1 MRLLYLQSHLGLLL
15 YLSLSG
21 PALAPPS
28 PLPLRLAGGPGR
40 CAGRVEVLYL
50 HRWGTLCGHTWGLA
64 EAQVV
69 CRQVG
74 CGPALS
80 APGGAHFGQG
90 EGPVWL
96 DRVTCTGTEGHL
108 GECQVGPWGE
118 ASCEHGAD
126 VGVVC
131 AGAEAAS
138 QLQVRLANGSSACAG
153 RVELFREHKWGTVC
167 DDTWDL
173 QDAQVICR
181 QLGCGHAL
189 AAPGHAH
196 FGRGADPIWLDGAHC
211 TGREQELAQCQLHT
225 WGEHDCNHGEDAGVV
240 CTGPTPLQ
248 VRLRDGPGPCA
259 GQVQVLHNHTWMG
272 VCGRTWSLLEAEVVC
287 KELGCGPA
295 LSAPV
300 GAHLAPGAALEGL
313 TCRGSEMLL
322 LECLR
327 EGAGPGTCHSGG
339 AARVACE
346 ELEDLLGSCSVLEGL
361 LGVGGGLC
369 GALLGLYLWAKCA
382 GRGRR
387 FTDKPLLQ
395 MPEEAGTSPEP

>member
-28 PLPLRLAGGPGR
+28 PVPLRLAGGPGR

-131 AGAEAAS
+131 AGEA
-138 QLQVRLANGSSACAG
+138 
-153 RVELFREHKWGTVC
+153 
-167 DDTWDL
+167 
-173 QDAQVICR
+173 
-181 QLGCGHAL
+181 
-189 AAPGHAH
+189 
-196 FGRGADPIWLDGAHC
+196 
-211 TGREQELAQCQLHT
+211 
-225 WGEHDCNHGEDAGVV
+225 
-240 CTGPTPLQ
+240 
-248 VRLRDGPGPCA
+248 
-259 GQVQVLHNHTWMG
+259 
-272 VCGRTWSLLEAEVVC
+272 
-287 KELGCGPA
+287 
-295 LSAPV
+295 
-300 GAHLAPGAALEGL
+300 
-313 TCRGSEMLL
+313 
-322 LECLR
+322 
-327 EGAGPGTCHSGG
+327 GG
-339 AARVACE
+339 AW
-346 ELEDLLGSCSVLEGL
+346 
-361 LGVGGGLC
+361 GG
-369 GALLGLYLWAKCA
+369 A
-382 GRGRR
+382 GRGLREVGKGR
-387 FTDKPLLQ
+387 FTCLDLPV
-395 MPEEAGTSPEP
+395 TTPEPRTLPDSPVDPRTLPVTC